1 VTQSPTDPPATVP
14 RSGGRPRTSAPS
26 ATSEVSSGER
36 PPIFGGS
43 DHNSGPALPGS
54 TPPGADSGSGPSHVR
69 KSGGLGTPVKALIG
83 LAVVVVLG
91 AAAALVLGGGGGD
104 SASGPDGAVRSFF
117 NAAKDKDCDRM
128 LDLVTEAS
136 WSQGG
141 SVDKA
146 TALDQCAESVDSPD
160 FFPGQADI
168 TATKVLD
175 ESDDTATV
183 EVTTEV
189 GEAEPVTETL
199 AVAKEDGTW
208 VVDFNAPAAAT
219 DAPAA
224 DAGDTPATTAAPE
237 G

>member
-1 VTQSPTDPPATVP
+1 VTQSPTDPPTSYP
-14 RSGGRPRTSAPS
+14 SSGGRTRTSAPT
-26 ATSEVSSGER
+26 APSEASSGEQ
-36 PPIFGGS
+36 PPVLDTS
-43 DHNSGPALPGS
+43 DHNSGPDF
-54 TPPGADSGSGPSHVR
+54 PGADADLGSGPGHVR

-91 AAAALVLGGGGGD
+91 VAAALVLGGGGGD

-117 NAAKDKDCDRM
+117 DAAKDKDCDRM

-146 TALDQCAESVDSPD
+146 AALDQCADSVDSSN

-168 TATKVLD
+168 TGIEVL
-175 ESDDTATV
+175 EEADDTATV

-189 GEAEPVTETL
+189 GDAEPVTETL
-199 AVAKEDGTW
+199 SVAKEDGTW
-208 VVDFNAPAAAT
+208 VVDFNAPAA
-219 DAPAA
+219 DAPDAA
-224 DAGDTPATTAAPE
+224 DTSETTEAPE

>member
-1 VTQSPTDPPATVP
+1 VTQSPTDPPATLP
-14 RSGGRPRTSAPS
+14 SSGGRTRTSAPA
-26 ATSEVSSGER
+26 ATSEASSGEQ

-43 DHNSGPALPGS
+43 DHNSGPAFPG
-54 TPPGADSGSGPSHVR
+54 TDTDPGSGPSHVR
-69 KSGGLGTPVKALIG
+69 KSGGIGTPVKALIG
-83 LAVVVVLG
+83 LAAVVVLG
-91 AAAALVLGGGGGD
+91 AAAALVFGGGGGD
-104 SASGPDGAVRSFF
+104 SASGPDGAIRSFF
-117 NAAKDKDCDRM
+117 AAAKEKDCDRM

-146 TALDQCAESVDSPD
+146 TALDQCEASVDSPD

-168 TATKVLD
+168 TATEVLD
-175 ESDDTATV
+175 ESDDKATV

-199 AVAKEDGTW
+199 AVAKENDTW
-208 VVDFNAPAAAT
+208 VVDFNPPVAA
-219 DAPAA
+219 AA
-224 DAGDTPATTAAPE
+224 DASATTEAPE